1 MVEAAAERLAKTS
14 VTSAAFSP
22 RELEL
27 AARAYGT
34 PLFVID
40 EPTLRSKVH
49 DLRRAYASYTGESV
63 VAYSIK
69 ANFSPAV
76 LRVFISEGILFDVT
90 SLGELSFFTSCGG
103 RPENVIYTSVTEE
116 EPEYEEV
123 LQTGVPRIAVS
134 SHNGLLNLIDAAK
147 RTKTTPHVLIR
158 VNPEVGV
165 KAEVKASYRHG
176 KFGVPFNTA
185 TEDSATNILRRIF
198 QTPDVLFDGLHFH
211 LGSQIE
217 DPSCF
222 IHALEK
228 LEHFVTK
235 MRREIPDLHI
245 AVLDIGG
252 GTPVNYGKT
261 VPRPEEIAALIM
273 PQLEQLR
280 ATAGDFLLVVESGRY
295 LSAEACVLVS
305 RITNTKVYANQ
316 KFVFTDAGYHVLL
329 DAALLHQEYPQQVIP
344 RAATPD
350 AARVLL
356 SGRLCDTYDIFP
368 VSPSSDLAGAEPG
381 KYVVFSNVGA
391 YSIVFNMPFHCQ
403 TKPPI
408 LMRRVTGDYVVVR
421 EAESL
426 EHLFEEEGGN
436 LRLE

>member
-1 MVEAAAERLAKTS
+1 MVEATAERLAKTV
-14 VTSAAFSP
+14 VTSPVFSP
-22 RELEL
+22 RELER

-40 EPTLRSKVH
+40 ELTLRSKVR
-49 DLRRAYASYTGESV
+49 DLRRAYAHFSGETCI
-63 VAYSIK
+63 AYSMK
-69 ANFSPAV
+69 ANFNPAV
-76 LRVFISEGILFDVT
+76 LRVFISEGTLFDVT
-90 SLGELSFFTSCGG
+90 SLGELFFFTSCGG

-116 EPEYEEV
+116 EPEFEEV
-123 LQTGVPRIAVS
+123 LQAGVPRIAVS

-147 RTKTTPHVLIR
+147 QTKIQPHVLLR

-176 KFGVPFNTA
+176 KFGVPFNTG
-185 TEDSATNILRRIF
+185 TEDSATNIIRRIF
-198 QTPDVLFDGLHFH
+198 ATPGVLFDGFHFH

-217 DPSCF
+217 DPTCF

-228 LEHFVTK
+228 LEHFVVK
-235 MRREIPDLHI
+235 MRREIPDLRI
-245 AVLDIGG
+245 AVLDVGG
-252 GTPVNYGKT
+252 GTPVNYGNT
-261 VPRPEEIAALIM
+261 VPRPEEIAALIL
-273 PQLEQLR
+273 PRLEALR
-280 ATAGDFLLVVESGRY
+280 ETAGPFLLVVESGRY

-305 RITNTKVYANQ
+305 RITNTKGYANQ

-344 RAATPD
+344 KAVAAEATK
-350 AARVLL
+350 VLL

-368 VSPSSDLAGAEPG
+368 VAPSSDLAGAEPG

-426 EHLFEEEGGN
+426 ERLFEEEGGY
-436 LRLE
+436 LRFS